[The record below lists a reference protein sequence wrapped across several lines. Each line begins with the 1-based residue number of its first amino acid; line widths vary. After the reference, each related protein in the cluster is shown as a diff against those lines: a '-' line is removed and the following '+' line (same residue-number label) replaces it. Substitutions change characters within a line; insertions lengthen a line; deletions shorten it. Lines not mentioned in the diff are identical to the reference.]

1 MTPISNQLAP
11 HGKAAVID
19 LGSNSLKLVNYN
31 INSDNNYK
39 PYHQESIR
47 VKLGE
52 GLEDGVIKSKY
63 ITKTIES
70 LKLFRNIVDFEQI
83 DYVVCVA
90 TSAVRDAK
98 NKEDLLEQISRHT
111 GFSFKVLSEKE
122 EAVYSYVGA
131 VRSLKIPTGVFFD
144 IGGGSLEIVYAV
156 EHDIRKVVSLPLGSL
171 RLRQAFCGK
180 KESFSKEDYDGMK
193 KHVVSL
199 LPSREDLGVRGK
211 DIPIVGVG
219 GTLRALA
226 KYDQELSRYPLSKV
240 HNYKLS
246 RDSLFTLTDELSS
259 CSCEKI
265 AKIDSI
271 GSGRAETIQSG
282 ACVVSEFLRKM
293 KSPEIVVSAQ
303 GLREGTL
310 AISLQNT
317 NAFSRLQAAD
327 AQFVYDTIYLAS
339 HPDTLSEYVEDLVRL
354 LFSMGQISEHERL
367 LLAQSILQIDKL
379 SSFRDVDNVLYSIL
393 DDDSSLSHRD
403 QLVVALSLIYSKK
416 KKKAESLISK
426 YELILDVADRKLI
439 RKISSIVSLCD
450 IFHKTGTKVRPSS
463 EGSAL
468 HLKIHPS
475 KSTFPE
481 FLFGQTCERLE
492 DILGISVKSS
502 ISYHNRVGSD
512 SKPLG
517 IT

>member
-1 MTPISNQLAP
+1 MAAVKNQLTP

-31 INSDNNYK
+31 IGSDNTYK

-52 GLEDGVIKSKY
+52 GLEDGVIGSRY
-63 ITKTIES
+63 IAKTIES

-83 DYVVCVA
+83 GYVVCVA

-98 NKEDLLEQISRHT
+98 NRGELLEQISRYA

-144 IGGGSLEIVYAV
+144 IGGGSLEIVHAANY
-156 EHDIRKVVSLPLGSL
+156 DIKRVVSLPLGCL
-171 RLRQAFCGK
+171 RLRREFCERGG
-180 KESFSKEDYDGMK
+180 SFSTWGYGDMK
-193 KHVVSL
+193 KHIVSL
-199 LPSREDLGVRGK
+199 LPSREDLGIEEKGV
-211 DIPIVGVG
+211 PIVGVG

-226 KYDQELSRYPLSKV
+226 RYDQVLSRYPLSKV
-240 HNYKLS
+240 HNYRLS
-246 RDSLFTLTDELSS
+246 KDSLFALADGLSS
-259 CSCEKI
+259 CPYEKI
-265 AKIDSI
+265 TKIDSI
-271 GSGRAETIQSG
+271 GNGRADTIQSG
-282 ACVVSEFLRKM
+282 ACVISELLRKM
-293 KSPEIVVSAQ
+293 KGSEIIVSAQ

-310 AISLQNT
+310 AVSLQNT
-317 NAFSRLQAAD
+317 GAFSRSQTAD
-327 AQFVYDTIYLAS
+327 AQLVYDAIYLAS

-354 LFSMGQISEHERL
+354 LFSIGQISEHERL
-367 LLAQSILQIDKL
+367 LLAQSLLQIGKL
-379 SSFRDVDNVLYSIL
+379 SSFRDVDNVLHSIL
-393 DDDSSLSHRD
+393 DDDSPLSHRD
-403 QLVVALSLIYSKK
+403 QLIVALSLIYSKK

-426 YELILDVADRKLI
+426 YGPILGAPDRRLI
-439 RKISSIVSLCD
+439 RRISSIVSLCD

-463 EGSAL
+463 EDGAL
-468 HLKIHPS
+468 RLRVYPS

-481 FLFGQTCERLE
+481 LLFSRTCGRLE
-492 DILGISVKSS
+492 DVLGIPVKSS
-502 ISYHNRVGSD
+502 VFYHDQVDPG